1 MSHDIHF
8 ITDFIRQ
15 LFWTPQLTLVLRV
28 DYCCSPMV
36 HFDVTKVSL
45 ESWIEHQMLSVL
57 HTGYKEMQVEWNHFC
72 QQLFI
77 SISVYEVNV
86 LCIAAFEKKCMSM
99 RNGVV
104 YYGLP

>member
-1 MSHDIHF
+1 MSHDNNF
-8 ITDFIRQ
+8 LTDFIRR

-57 HTGYKEMQVEWNHFC
+57 HTGYKEMQVEWKHFC

-77 SISVYEVNV
+77 SMWSKHFMYCSI
-86 LCIAAFEKKCMSM
+86 
-99 RNGVV
+99 
-104 YYGLP
+104 